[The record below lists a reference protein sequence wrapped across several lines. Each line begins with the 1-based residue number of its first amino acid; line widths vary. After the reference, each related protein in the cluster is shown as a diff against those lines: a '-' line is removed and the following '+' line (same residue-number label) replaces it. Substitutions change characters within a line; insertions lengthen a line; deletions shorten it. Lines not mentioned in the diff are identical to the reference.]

1 MQRINRR
8 LVFASLLLVGL
19 FWIGLSADR
28 NRSSTGGLIPA
39 PQKGFLAPEF
49 NLSTLD
55 GQSVKLSD
63 LRGNIVLVNF
73 WATWCPPCRAEM
85 PAVEKVYNSYKDQGF
100 VVLAVNSTVQ
110 DTFTNVAPFAQQFG
124 LSFPILLDRT
134 GDVSHLYMLRSLPT
148 SFFVDRDGIIREVV
162 IGGPMSEAL
171 LRSRVE
177 QLLQE

>member
-8 LVFASLLLVGL
+8 LVFAGILLVGL
-19 FWIGLSADR
+19 LWIGLSADH
-28 NRSSTGGLIPA
+28 NRSSTGGWIPA

-63 LRGNIVLVNF
+63 LRGKIILVNF

-85 PAVEKVYNSYKDQGF
+85 PAIENVYNSYKDQGF
-100 VVLAVNSTVQ
+100 VVLAVNSTIQ
-110 DTFTNVAPFAQQFG
+110 DTFADVAPFAQQYG

-134 GDVSHLYMLRSLPT
+134 GDISHLYMLRSLPT
-148 SFFVDRDGIIREVV
+148 SFFIDKDGTIRDVV